1 MGDRMPTSDTS
12 DYSTEVTAM
21 QNFYTNGELARIRI
35 QERLDEATTA
45 RQLALV
51 TRHGRFGRLGS
62 ALRNA
67 FATEPRSDFDFVPQL
82 VDYPAHA
89 A

>member
-1 MGDRMPTSDTS
+1 MGDRLASSDTS
-12 DYSTEVTAM
+12 DYSTEVMAM

-45 RQLALV
+45 RQVALV
-51 TRHGRFGRLGS
+51 TRPSRFVRLGN

-67 FATEPRSDFDFVPQL
+67 FATEPRSEFDFLPQL
-82 VDYPAHA
+82 VDYPARA